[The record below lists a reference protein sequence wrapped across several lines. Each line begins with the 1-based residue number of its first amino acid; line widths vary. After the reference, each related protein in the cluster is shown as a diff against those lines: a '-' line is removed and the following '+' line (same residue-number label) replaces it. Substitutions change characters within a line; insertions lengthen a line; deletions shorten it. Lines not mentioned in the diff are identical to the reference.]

1 MGKLIKQGKLST
13 YSYHDSAGN
22 IYKKKT
28 GNYKNMNAVDNL
40 IRYITRTRQDESRFD
55 ELKYWNAIGFDNT
68 DVSIV
73 IQQFT
78 HVQSIMRDHT
88 IRKAYHFTYSPDQNE
103 KRLINKD
110 YCLAALIAYN
120 QALLFYNA
128 GFQTVVA
135 VHDTIDGN
143 LHFHFVLNSVNYIN
157 GKMFHFSISEDQ
169 SILEASMTTVSY
181 NLIAVNRGL
190 IYPFVCQDIVNP
202 STIKALG

>member
-1 MGKLIKQGKLST
+1 MGKLIKQGKQAT
-13 YSYHDSAGN
+13 YSYYDKAGN
-22 IYKKKT
+22 VYKRKT

-55 ELKYWNAIGFDNT
+55 ELKYWTAIGFNNSDVNT
-68 DVSIV
+68 T

-103 KRLINKD
+103 KHLIDKD
-110 YCLAALIAYN
+110 YRLAALIAYN
-120 QALLFYNA
+120 QALLLYNA
-128 GFQTVVA
+128 GYQIVVA

-143 LHFHFVLNSVNYIN
+143 LHFHFVLNSVNYIT

-169 SILEASMTTVSY
+169 PILEASLTNISY
-181 NLIAVNRGL
+181 NLIAASRGMV
-190 IYPFVCQDIVNP
+190 YPFVSQEY
-202 STIKALG
+202 S